1 LSYGED
7 TMKLTTICLLLGFTY
22 LASAA
27 STEKYRGYETPSYTV
42 VEKNLDYELRS
53 YPACKVIRTKMEA
66 AKYEDVE
73 NTMFRRLF
81 DYLSKSNDRAIQI
94 EMTTPV
100 ATAFETRRCAACPNN
115 YQMNFIL
122 PSDVTNP
129 PTPLST
135 DVEIVD
141 QPAFEVYVRR
151 FESVFFF
158 DEKWIN
164 QGVELYKS
172 LARDE
177 IKDENLELSSF
188 YAVGYDGPEV
198 WFGRRNEVWIIKK

>member
-1 LSYGED
+1 MGED

-22 LASAA
+22 LASNA
-27 STEKYRGYETPSYTV
+27 SK
-42 VEKNLDYELRS
+42 L
-53 YPACKVIRTKMEA
+53 IRTTMEA

-73 NTMFRRLF
+73 NTMFWRLF
-81 DYLSKSNDRAIQI
+81 DYLSKSNDRDIQI

-135 DVEIVD
+135 DVEIFD

>member
-1 LSYGED
+1 MG
-7 TMKLTTICLLLGFTY
+7 TTICLLLGFTY

-81 DYLSKSNDRAIQI
+81 DYLSKSNDRAIQL
-94 EMTTPV
+94 EMTTP
-100 ATAFETRRCAACPNN
+100 
-115 YQMNFIL
+115 
-122 PSDVTNP
+122 P
-129 PTPLST
+129 PPLST

-158 DEKWIN
+158 D
-164 QGVELYKS
+164 
-172 LARDE
+172 
-177 IKDENLELSSF
+177 
-188 YAVGYDGPEV
+188 
-198 WFGRRNEVWIIKK
+198 